1 MKEQTSVEQHYNPPK
16 RSESFHLGDWQREFV
31 AAVFSLMC
39 VVVIIIIL
47 KVYQER
53 SLSSWHFVHNITLNT
68 VVALL
73 STISRTALEV
83 IMGIAFLV
91 ATRVHTWRR
100 GVVFWKSS
108 AIVPLLT
115 HMEGWRTEESRM
127 GSA

>member
-1 MKEQTSVEQHYNPPK
+1 
-16 RSESFHLGDWQREFV
+16 
-31 AAVFSLMC
+31 MC

-68 VVALL
+68 VVALI
-73 STISRTALEV
+73 STLSRTALEV

-91 ATRVHTWRR
+91 ATLVHTWRR
-100 GVVFWKSS
+100 GVVAWKSS

-115 HMEGWRTEESRM
+115 HMEG
-127 GSA
+127 